1 MDKLEVHIL
10 LQSIGFD
17 DLMYVLCDFEDV
29 AIRYIKHYVRF
40 FGRRGLWIKD
50 GHSLLTVESPR
61 MIHELSP
68 GFPRD

>member
-10 LQSIGFD
+10 LQSIGFY

-40 FGRRGLWIKD
+40 FGRRCL
-50 GHSLLTVESPR
+50 
-61 MIHELSP
+61 
-68 GFPRD
+68 

>member
-10 LQSIGFD
+10 LQSIGFY

-40 FGRRGLWIKD
+40 FGED
-50 GHSLLTVESPR
+50 VCESR
-61 MIHELSP
+61 MAIP
-68 GFPRD
+68 Y

>member
-1 MDKLEVHIL
+1 MEKKTKVHIL

-40 FGRRGLWIKD
+40 FGRRGL
-50 GHSLLTVESPR
+50 
-61 MIHELSP
+61 
-68 GFPRD
+68 